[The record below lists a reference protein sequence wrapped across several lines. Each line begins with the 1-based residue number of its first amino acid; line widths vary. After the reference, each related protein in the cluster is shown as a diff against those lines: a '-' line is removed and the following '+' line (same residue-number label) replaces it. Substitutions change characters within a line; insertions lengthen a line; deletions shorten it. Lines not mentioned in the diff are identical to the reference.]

1 MYSIPF
7 DANVITSKQT
17 KNGVVK
23 MSHPIDKLVTKQT
36 IELKKAGHSDEKIIQ
51 DYLNHDCSARMLLVV
66 FKALSV

>member
-1 MYSIPF
+1 
-7 DANVITSKQT
+7 
-17 KNGVVK
+17 